1 MSSTDHQFVL
11 TPEFFIGTVMVHE
24 RIARIETNIDHIW
37 REIGSIKVELQDI
50 RSEIKDIRSEIK
62 DLRTELKSDIND
74 LRTELKSDIRWI
86 FGIVGVSAS
95 SVVGGFWY
103 IITHSVI
110 QIIK

>member
-50 RSEIKDIRSEIK
+50 RSELKDIRSEIK
-62 DLRTELKSDIND
+62 DLRTELKSDI
-74 LRTELKSDIRWI
+74 RWI
-86 FGIVGVSAS
+86 FGIVGISAS